1 MDATVVNS
9 PVFNDYWNVIK
20 NWSDE
25 MKIALIS
32 KISTS
37 MIHSAHK
44 TKAKTLGDFFGS
56 MKDDPYY
63 PSAKDLKEIVR
74 DEDED
79 ITKFMI

>member
-9 PVFNDYWNVIK
+9 PVFNDYWNMIK

-37 MIHSAHK
+37 MVRPAK
-44 TKAKTLGDFFGS
+44 KANNKTLGDFFGVL
-56 MKDDPYY
+56 KDNPYY
-63 PSAKDLKEIVR
+63 PTAKELEAIMM
-74 DEDED
+74 DEEED
-79 ITKFMI
+79 INKFIA